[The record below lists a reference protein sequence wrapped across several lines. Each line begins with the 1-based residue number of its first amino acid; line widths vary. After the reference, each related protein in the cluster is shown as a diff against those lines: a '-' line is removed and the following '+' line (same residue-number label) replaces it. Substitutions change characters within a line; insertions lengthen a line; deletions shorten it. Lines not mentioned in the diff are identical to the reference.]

1 MICPSDRNFR
11 RNFMAKKVLV
21 IDDDPDILDS
31 VKAILEANGYQ
42 VVTAQSGEEGVNAF
56 KNDNPDLILCDMMM
70 ESVDQG
76 AKVAQKIRETN
87 KTIPVFLLSSIG
99 DATSTNVDPGSMG
112 FNGVF
117 QKPVNPDSL
126 VASVKKALGE

>member
-1 MICPSDRNFR
+1 MISPSDRNFR
-11 RNFMAKKVLV
+11 RNSMAKKVLV

-31 VKAILEANGYQ
+31 VKAILEGNGYQ
-42 VVTAQSGEEGVNAF
+42 VATAQSGEEGVAAF
-56 KNDNPDLILCDMMM
+56 NSENPDLVLCDMMM

-87 KTIPVFLLSSIG
+87 KTVPVFLLSSIG
-99 DATSTNVDPGSMG
+99 DATSTNVDPSSMG

-126 VASVKKALGE
+126 VSSVKKALGE